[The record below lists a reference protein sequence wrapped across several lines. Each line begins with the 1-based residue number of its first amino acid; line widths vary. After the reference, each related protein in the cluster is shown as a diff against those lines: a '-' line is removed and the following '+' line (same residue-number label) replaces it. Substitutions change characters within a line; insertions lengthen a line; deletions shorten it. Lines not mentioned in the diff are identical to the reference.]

1 MKQLFLIITM
11 EFKIQEKLLFIVNRM
26 PYPYT
31 IDDAIWWVSTSSKEG
46 IVRPVIAEEQLVGC
60 VGVKPGQFEESR
72 ITELGY
78 WIGEPYWDNGYATEA
93 VDTITNAVFS
103 DTDIVRLFAPVF
115 SPNLA
120 SMRVLEKCGYEL
132 EGVFRKGGFK
142 NGEFYDKHIFARVK
156 T

>member
-1 MKQLFLIITM
+1 M
-11 EFKIQEKLLFIVNRM
+11 ELANNYNVSKYLSSRM